1 MQKIKKGDDVI
12 VITGRDKGKR
22 GKVQAVV
29 GDRIAIDGINIIKKH
44 QKPIPSKNIEGG
56 IIEKPAFL
64 HVSNVA
70 VLNPTTNAQD
80 RIGFRLLEDGVKV
93 RIYKSTKEVVA

>member
-22 GKVQAVV
+22 GKVQSVV
-29 GDRIAIDGINIIKKH
+29 GDRVVVDGVNIIKKH
-44 QKPIPSKNIEGG
+44 QKPVPSKNIEGG
-56 IIEKPAFL
+56 IIERPASL
-64 HVSNVA
+64 HLSNIA
-70 VLNPTTNAQD
+70 VLNPATNAPD
-80 RIGFRLLEDGVKV
+80 RVGFRILEDGAKV

>member
-12 VITGRDKGKR
+12 VIAGREKGKR
-22 GKVQAVV
+22 GKVQSILGERMVV
-29 GDRIAIDGINIIKKH
+29 DGINIIKKH
-44 QKPIPSKNIEGG
+44 QKPVPSKNIEGG
-56 IIEKPAFL
+56 IIERPASL
-64 HVSNVA
+64 HSSNVA
-70 VLNPTTNAQD
+70 ILNPATGAAD